1 MRDTGAPLQRMTFL
15 QSIARLSPLRRLARL
30 HHWLTRPSPVR
41 YVALGYISYMA
52 LGWALLS
59 LPAAQQ
65 VPVAAVDALF
75 IAVSAVSTTGLV
87 SVDPAASFTFFG
99 EFVILALIQL
109 GGLGFMTISSFAW
122 AALSQPVGPLR
133 ERVARMVFSV
143 SATEDI
149 GLPP

>member
-1 MRDTGAPLQRMTFL
+1 MSRSAVRLQ
-15 QSIARLSPLRRLARL
+15 ARL

-41 YVALGYISYMA
+41 YVAFGYLAYMA

-87 SVDPAASFTFFG
+87 SVDPGASFTFFG
-99 EFVILALIQL
+99 EFVILVLIQL

>member
-1 MRDTGAPLQRMTFL
+1 MMRDTGAPLHRMTFL
-15 QSIARLSPLRRLARL
+15 QPSARLNPLRLLARL

-41 YVALGYISYMA
+41 YVAFGYLAYMA

-87 SVDPAASFTFFG
+87 RWTRPRPSPSSAS
-99 EFVILALIQL
+99 
-109 GGLGFMTISSFAW
+109 S
-122 AALSQPVGPLR
+122 
-133 ERVARMVFSV
+133 
-143 SATEDI
+143 
-149 GLPP
+149 